1 MRHGFAVL
9 KTKGCTSWNKIH
21 VSYYFGGRWKKKPT
35 KRLFGWIIS
44 VLILGL
50 FKILIRHRGRSRSY
64 RGYMYQ
70 PLTLTLISFSK
81 PHESMFIRHQHR
93 RIPEHRSFP
102 LEVLFNS
109 SMLLSTKT
117 YPVNQLVMKHQ
128 QTSELPQKQAQSLPA
143 DGVGLHTA
151 VKDCF
156 GLCVQSVLSSKY

>member
-1 MRHGFAVL
+1 MKE
-9 KTKGCTSWNKIH
+9 KTHKKTLRVNYLSINSRFIQNLFDTEDDLDRTVGTCTNHWLWLW
-21 VSYYFGGRWKKKPT
+21 F
-35 KRLFGWIIS
+35 
-44 VLILGL
+44 
-50 FKILIRHRGRSRSY
+50 
-64 RGYMYQ
+64 
-70 PLTLTLISFSK
+70 SFSK

-156 GLCVQSVLSSKY
+156 GLCVQSVLLSKY